1 MDLAILYLDSS
12 NIEKWGVIILV
23 PGWSGDEVVLEAKD
37 QIRRFNERREE
48 RNLWRHNELSSRY

>member
-12 NIEKWGVIILV
+12 NIEKWVIILV

-37 QIRRFNERREE
+37 QIRRFNECREE

>member
-12 NIEKWGVIILV
+12 NIEKWVIILV

-37 QIRRFNERREE
+37 QIRRFNERREG
-48 RNLWRHNELSSRY
+48 RNLWRHNGLSSRY